1 MGLGEK
7 ILNLFRDAGVVQI
20 ITLSMSGVSLWVAV
34 LAWRSSHR
42 TSHRLVQI
50 EEERDKREA
59 KQASKA
65 RLTATMYE
73 KRQYQYE
80 LLIHNEGDADARN
93 VKLWLDG
100 EPAAEQPAG
109 DDVPSEKE
117 RLGAHGSL
125 KFAFLPD
132 LSTPLP
138 RMIRIEWED
147 ASGEKGLYE
156 SDL

>member
-1 MGLGEK
+1 
-7 ILNLFRDAGVVQI
+7 
-20 ITLSMSGVSLWVAV
+20 
-34 LAWRSSHR
+34 
-42 TSHRLVQI
+42 
-50 EEERDKREA
+50 
-59 KQASKA
+59 
-65 RLTATMYE
+65 MYE

-80 LLIHNEGDADARN
+80 LLILNDGDGDARN

-100 EPAAEQPAG
+100 VPAAEQPAG
-109 DDVPSEKE
+109 EDVPSEKE

-138 RMIRIEWED
+138 RAIRIEWED